1 MSTYNMIVDMF
12 EDEHA
17 ELEANDNE
25 EPLSDIIYRAIT
37 LGDTEAL
44 SNLAD
49 CIDLSEADEFIG
61 YEFGPH
67 MWHPNPLFSEPEYH
81 AQILLER
88 EIISLERCEALA
100 KGLRFTNEEL
110 QHLKKIAAVDAM
122 GENGTVWFFGTI
134 DDGKYPCY
142 FAVSRSGHSWD
153 GFKENWEGFYLSRE
167 DIPDPWDGSDN

>member
-1 MSTYNMIVDMF
+1 M
-12 EDEHA
+12 
-17 ELEANDNE
+17 
-25 EPLSDIIYRAIT
+25 
-37 LGDTEAL
+37 

-122 GENGTVWFFGTI
+122 GENGTVWFCGTI

-153 GFKENWEGFYLSRE
+153 GFKENWEGFIYPEKTSLILGMALTIRPSFLKAEVVACLHPKALSL
-167 DIPDPWDGSDN
+167 